1 MQPDAI
7 GHHAGSQRMIVARD
21 PASQFGTAAAGC
33 DLDRLRAR
41 QDLRH
46 AAFHRLAQSAIFA
59 ADMDLRVPE
68 TGMLGA
74 RYASLPRG
82 QGHRSGLQLCL
93 QSLGLGRELIATSLG
108 FAIEHQHRV
117 VSQQPA
123 G

>member
-1 MQPDAI
+1 
-7 GHHAGSQRMIVARD
+7 MIVPRD

-33 DLDRLRAR
+33 DFESLRTR
-41 QDLRH
+41 QDFRH
-46 AAFHRLAQSAIFA
+46 AAFYCLAQSAIFA
-59 ADMDLRVPE
+59 TDVDLRVPE

-108 FAIEHQHRV
+108 FAVEYQHRV
-117 VSQQPA
+117 GSQ
-123 G
+123 